1 MYIHTYNKKYSVCVC
16 VCHSVRVHERE
27 KRERAS
33 VFVDAARTRPGNK
46 VFLELISPS
55 SIVYILIGALAAL
68 LLHLFYVDVND
79 LLPSDYHSSHKE
91 RIVRTCNT
99 IPSPLTL
106 SKPEYCTHVTTGLW
120 DTTLMPSPRQMEDN
134 ANGLTKNCLRTAC
147 QQLLLCFSAT
157 ACSPRFSVS
166 GPERILGNFER
177 R

>member
-1 MYIHTYNKKYSVCVC
+1 MCVC

-33 VFVDAARTRPGNK
+33 ARTRPGNK

-106 SKPEYCTHVTTGLW
+106 SKTEYCTADG
-120 DTTLMPSPRQMEDN
+120 
-134 ANGLTKNCLRTAC
+134 G
-147 QQLLLCFSAT
+147 
-157 ACSPRFSVS
+157 
-166 GPERILGNFER
+166 
-177 R
+177 